1 MDRLR
6 TRTSEVLAV
15 TTLTLGELF
24 MGYGGLGLGVAQALG
39 GDVEVRWCS
48 EIDPAAVKV
57 IKRRY
62 PKVRNLGDVTKVD
75 WGRVVPVDVL
85 TGGSPCQD
93 LSNAGKRA
101 GMTAG
106 TRSNLWVAMREAI
119 ATLRPRLVVWENV
132 RGALSAEADSSL
144 EQCPGCVGDPRT
156 GGPVLRAL
164 GRVLGDLSDL
174 GYVGGWTGIRA
185 ADIGAPH
192 PRFRVFVVA
201 YPRDLRPEGPG
212 ASWRAEPGPTDSRR
226 RALSHLPTPTSRDWK
241 GQNQRRDASCL
252 PGAVALLPTP
262 AVNDM
267 GEGKTTEWWDEWA
280 PRQKSST
287 GAPAP
292 HGRSLAIEAQRSN
305 TDWGKYAAAVERW
318 EDLTR
323 PAPAP
328 TVRSSKG
335 LPALA
340 PAFTEWMMG
349 LPAGFVTDV
358 PGLGRQDMLRLLGNG
373 VVPQQAAAVVAE
385 IIGWLQQEPA

>member
-1 MDRLR
+1 M
-6 TRTSEVLAV
+6 
-15 TTLTLGELF
+15 TLTMAELF
-24 MGYGGLGLGVAQALG
+24 MGYGGLGLGVDAALLEDIDLRWCAEIDKAAG
-39 GDVEVRWCS
+39 KVIAHRYPRLRNHGDVS
-48 EIDPAAVKV
+48 AIDW
-57 IKRRY
+57 
-62 PKVRNLGDVTKVD
+62 T
-75 WGRVVPVDVL
+75 RVEPVDII

-101 GMTAG
+101 GMTTG

-119 ATLRPRLVVWENV
+119 ATIRPRLVVWENV
-132 RGALSAEADSSL
+132 RGAYSAEADSSL
-144 EQCPGCVGDPRT
+144 EQCAGCVGDPRT
-156 GGPVLRAL
+156 RGPVLRAL

-185 ADIGAPH
+185 SDIGAPH

-201 YPRDLRPEGPG
+201 HPRDLGPERCGTPRG
-212 ASWRAEPGPTDSRR
+212 GQPGPEDRGRR
-226 RALSHLPTPTSRDWK
+226 TLSLPT
-241 GQNQRRDASCL
+241 

-280 PRQKSST
+280 PRQKSSS

-292 HGRSLAIEAQRSN
+292 HGASLAIEAQRGG
-305 TDWGKYAAAVERW
+305 TDWGKYAAAIERW

-323 PAPAP
+323 TAPAP
-328 TVRSSKG
+328 TVRSAKG
-335 LPALA
+335 IPALA

-358 PGLGRQDMLRLLGNG
+358 PGLGRQDTLRLLGNG
-373 VVPQQAAAVVAE
+373 VVPQQAAAAITE
-385 IIGWLQQEPA
+385 ILSW